1 MRDELL
7 ELQRLQFSDK
17 AKSEERLKAL
27 LESCGVEGIVTLQLN
42 PKPESLNSV
51 NGFVTFADG
60 NRLFFKSHVE
70 ENECLEEYYQH
81 EVLESANYPCISP
94 NKVNSVPG
102 EQIAFYEVI
111 DFPTL
116 FDLAKSAEDV
126 QLGRALPAAGE
137 SDSAEVLS
145 DAQRALDTH
154 IEKVYRK
161 ELRTLSREEHTRAP
175 IHQLFHHRLSE
186 EGRVRSFYSASTFS
200 LPGEE
205 LLAADLFGC
214 RWTINGV
221 SYQET
226 MEELIQKARLLL
238 TPKASSAAVLGHGDA
253 HNGNVF
259 WDAGTETLRYFDP
272 AFAGIHDVFLDITK
286 PLFHNVFARWMYFP
300 EEVDEE
306 MTLRYRRDGDE
317 VHVEHDYVP
326 SPLRKDFFA
335 SKRDLVLSP
344 LLEFL
349 RSGEAEKR
357 GLSLAEDWFEFLRM
371 ALFCC
376 PLLTI
381 NLALPFRTQGTV
393 GERYTPEVRLLG
405 LSLAVQMGGRAL
417 SGENEISSMLESLR
431 EKNK

>member
-17 AKSEERLKAL
+17 ERSEQRLKAL
-27 LESCGVEGIVTLQLN
+27 LESCGVEDIASVALN

-51 NGFVTFADG
+51 NGFVNFADG
-60 NRLFFKSHVE
+60 TTLFFKSHVE

-81 EVLESANYPCISP
+81 EVLESAKYPCITP

-111 DFPTL
+111 HFPTL
-116 FDLAKSAEDV
+116 FDLAKSSEDE
-126 QLGRALPAAGE
+126 QLGVEAEKESKIEGE
-137 SDSAEVLS
+137 SSAVLS
-145 DAQRALDTH
+145 DAQRKLDRQ
-154 IEKVYRK
+154 IEMIYR
-161 ELRTLSREEHTRAP
+161 EQLRPLTEVEHAKAP

-186 EGRVRSFYSASTFS
+186 QGRVRSFYSGSSLS

-205 LLAADLFGC
+205 LNADELFRC
-214 RWTINGV
+214 HWTINGV
-221 SYQET
+221 AYEET
-226 MEELIQKARLLL
+226 LEELVQQARSVLR
-238 TPKASSAAVLGHGDA
+238 PQECRAAVLGHGDA

-259 WDAGTETLRYFDP
+259 WDSERESLKYFDP
-272 AFAGIHDVFLDITK
+272 AFAGVHDVFLDITK

-300 EEVDEE
+300 EEVDCEIE
-306 MTLRYRRDGDE
+306 LNYSRDGKRINIDHSFE
-317 VHVEHDYVP
+317 P
-326 SPLRKDFFA
+326 SKLRTEFFE
-335 SKRDLVLSP
+335 SKRDLVLFP

-349 RSGEAEKR
+349 RSEKAKDR
-357 GLSLAEDWFEFLRM
+357 NVSLADNWFDYLKK

-381 NLALPFRTQGTV
+381 NLALPYKKQGTV

-405 LSLAVQMGGRAL
+405 LSLAIQMGAYAS
-417 SGENEISSMLESLR
+417 SGENRIANMIDSLR
-431 EKNK
+431 CA